1 LCAAVS
7 RARLVAAKWPRW
19 IAARDAAEAKKA
31 LGNELAS
38 VLLSARS
45 VMRKSI
51 QTILGSAT
59 VALVIAGCG
68 GGNSEPSKT
77 PDTTPASSTPPS
89 AMDAG
94 TTMLTP
100 PATPTPVS
108 ASSNDMASTE
118 RMPSD
123 SSATPPTDEQI
134 LTIVHVANQGEIE
147 QAKLAQSKAKDPRVK
162 KLAAMMQKDHSAADG
177 KDLSIVKRN
186 HLDLSPSKASTD
198 LESGANDNTQMLKGA
213 SGADF
218 DKSYVDTQVKEHQ
231 EVLDTIDQKLVPNAK
246 NSELRT
252 YLAEVRT
259 KVAMHLQHAKD
270 LQAELTK

>member
-1 LCAAVS
+1 M
-7 RARLVAAKWPRW
+7 
-19 IAARDAAEAKKA
+19 
-31 LGNELAS
+31 
-38 VLLSARS
+38 LLSGAS
-45 VMRKSI
+45 AMRKSI
-51 QTILGSAT
+51 QSILGLAT
-59 VALVIAGCG
+59 VALAIAGCG
-68 GGNSEPSKT
+68 NSEPPKS
-77 PDTTPASSTPPS
+77 PDNTSTPPAS
-89 AMDAG
+89 AIDAG

-100 PATPTPVS
+100 PAAGPS
-108 ASSNDMASTE
+108 SSNDMATTE

-123 SSATPPTDEQI
+123 PSATPPTDEQI

-162 KLAAMMQKDHSAADG
+162 KLAAMMLKDHTAADG
-177 KDLSIVKRN
+177 KDLSIGKHN
-186 HLDLSPSKASTD
+186 HLDLSPTKASTD

-213 SGADF
+213 TGADF

-246 NSELRT
+246 NGDVRT

-270 LQAELTK
+270 LQAELAK